1 MNATV
6 QLFEMTRPE
15 VEAALAAG
23 FDTAVATFG
32 ATEQHGRHLPL
43 GTDAIWGE
51 ALGLR
56 ITRALGNALQA
67 PGVRIGRSEHHMDF
81 PGSLTYSEATFN
93 GIVAD
98 ICHSLARHGFKRIVL
113 IPTHGGN
120 FRPLGAAAELIR
132 PQLPEVEI
140 IAYSDLSG
148 FMNAIFTVAERFGFS
163 RGHTGGHAGEN
174 ETSLILAL
182 RPDLVD
188 LEHAEAGYTDDPMNV
203 ADFIMRDGFKSVTP
217 NGVLGNPQGASAEIG
232 EAYLQ
237 ALTDLFVAFVHEQ

>member
-1 MNATV
+1 MDTKV

-56 ITRALGNALQA
+56 VTRALGNALQV

-81 PGSLTYSEATFN
+81 PGSLTYGETTFN

-120 FRPLGAAAELIR
+120 FRPLGAAAELVR
-132 PQLPEVEI
+132 PQLPAVQI
-140 IAYSDLSG
+140 IAYSDLAG
-148 FMNAIFTVAERFGFS
+148 FMDAIFAVAERYGFS

-188 LEHAEAGYTDDPMNV
+188 LENAEAGYIDDPMKV
-203 ADFIMRDGFKSVTP
+203 AGFIMRDGFKSVTP
-217 NGVLGNPQGASAEIG
+217 NGVLGNPQGAAGEIG

-237 ALTDLFVAFVHEQ
+237 ALTDLLVAFVQEH